1 MNKKYF
7 AVKVFKQFIK
17 GGGGGGGGSSSSSLK
32 KSMISA

>member
-17 GGGGGGGGSSSSSLK
+17 GGGGGGGSSSSLK

>member
-17 GGGGGGGGSSSSSLK
+17 GGGGGGGGGSSSSLK

>member
-17 GGGGGGGGSSSSSLK
+17 GGGGGGGGSSSSLK